1 MHTVT
6 ACNATQTPCL
16 TAMEDRS
23 VGRSE
28 VAFPLPGLPSG
39 EWHEE
44 LFAIP
49 TSRRSVIQVGP
60 VRTVRGDPLGLMRR
74 GVVWGEPQELYVHP
88 RTVPLSSS
96 AAGFI
101 HDLEGRPTRD
111 ITSADLRSEERRV
124 GKEGT
129 AREARG

>member
-49 TSRRSVIQVGP
+49 TSRRSVIEVGP

-74 GVVWGEPQELYVHP
+74 GVAWGEAQELYVHP
-88 RTVPLSSS
+88 RTVVLSSS

-101 HDLEGRPTRD
+101 HDLEGR
-111 ITSADLRSEERRV
+111 RSEERR
-124 GKEGT
+124 GGREG
-129 AREARG
+129 REPRRGRAGG